1 MRAVNLLPTDLRGAS
16 KATAERGAGPEA
28 TGGAGAFVVLGVLAA
43 AVAGAAGFVLTDNTI
58 KQRNADLTEISA
70 QPRPLRTRPRSSSL
84 TPTTT

>member
-43 AVAGAAGFVLTDNTI
+43 CVAGTAAYVLIWTV
-58 KQRNADLTEISA
+58 
-70 QPRPLRTRPRSSSL
+70 
-84 TPTTT
+84 